1 MSFGAATISGLAV
14 LENARPVP
22 GGGPR
27 ELLFDAHLYTC
38 SRDGAESDSAMFV
51 LRYFTRE
58 GDTFTPDETG
68 VYWIVAEVSSLFSH
82 YINNLLRL
90 KSH

>member
-27 ELLFDAHLYTC
+27 ELLFDAHLYLC
-38 SRDGAESDSAMFV
+38 NHDGTEADNVVFA
-51 LRYFTRE
+51 LRYFAKE
-58 GDTFTPDETG
+58 GDEFTADETG
-68 VYWIVAEVSSLFSH
+68 VYWIVAEVYTVFTNSS
-82 YINNLLRL
+82 
-90 KSH
+90 